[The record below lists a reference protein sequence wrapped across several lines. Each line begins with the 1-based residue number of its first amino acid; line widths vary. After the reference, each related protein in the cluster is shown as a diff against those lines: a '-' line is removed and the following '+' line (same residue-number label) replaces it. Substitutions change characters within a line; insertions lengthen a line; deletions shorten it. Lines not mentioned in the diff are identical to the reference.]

1 MKTILEEVE
10 FIFKELEDILNNN
23 NEDNKKKDA

>member
-1 MKTILEEVE
+1 METILEKVE

-23 NEDNKKKDA
+23 EDNKKKDA